1 VKGAVPVATVEVI
14 TPVAETVVNAPVEAV
29 VAPTVPLI
37 LIDAVPVRFV
47 TVPELGVPKAPPL
60 TTNAPE
66 EPTLTPKAVATPV
79 PKLVIPVPPLATGRV
94 PETSAVRL
102 TAPKV
107 GAPEALPCK
116 TVVDVPALVVANAV
130 VDDA

>member
-1 VKGAVPVATVEVI
+1 M
-14 TPVAETVVNAPVEAV
+14 TPVAEIVVNAPEEAV
-29 VAPTVPLI
+29 VAPTVPLM
-37 LIDAVPVRFV
+37 LIEAVPVKFV

-60 TTNAPE
+60 TTNAPA

-79 PKLVIPVPPLATGRV
+79 PKLVIPVPPLATGRM

-102 TAPKV
+102 TAPNV

-130 VDDA
+130 VDDAYVTPY